1 MKQAKYTSQLP
12 NDIKDK
18 LDSGEHLGMDDSG
31 RLTFHY
37 PNGIKHHKGK
47 NGEAPYWDGDGH
59 CQIFMEEKLKDYPAD
74 KPLYIFEGEKD
85 ALAAPFNGISF
96 SAGAGSI
103 PKDITPLY
111 DFNTIYIAYDN
122 DEAGNKGAKKLA
134 ERIKKETPS
143 TKVFI
148 IQWDISLP
156 KGYDVW
162 DESKKTWKDQD
173 YNYDELDKAVVNA
186 TEFQLEI
193 SKKLGAFTIMTG
205 TEATITTPPPTE
217 WLIEN
222 VLPKKFNSCLAGT
235 TGAKKSM
242 WALQLSMC
250 LANGEKEFCGNKIY
264 SRGIKVLYVDTEI
277 GKDELHRRYK
287 KIQSHMNW
295 VGNDNIILMSKGG
308 YHVDIWDDVHEY
320 LDDYKPELIV
330 FDSLYNTT
338 TVADFSKPTGM
349 SKVTDALTEFKG
361 EYDTTILT
369 VAHFNK
375 GQHEMGLMIDRM
387 QGSSVLQNWVE
398 FQMLMIST
406 NVDDFNLWT
415 VAKARGVRHDRT
427 IIGLEWD
434 DFWFKTKGV
443 VEDYKPFLI
452 TENKRVKWQ
461 TVLEDCPENFDTHQW
476 LNVFN
481 TKFSMSERTGKQW
494 LKECSES
501 PMVTKLSHGLYEK
514 NLRLIDENN
523 IDG

>member
-1 MKQAKYTSQLP
+1 
-12 NDIKDK
+12 
-18 LDSGEHLGMDDSG
+18 
-31 RLTFHY
+31 
-37 PNGIKHHKGK
+37 
-47 NGEAPYWDGDGH
+47 
-59 CQIFMEEKLKDYPAD
+59 
-74 KPLYIFEGEKD
+74 
-85 ALAAPFNGISF
+85 
-96 SAGAGSI
+96 
-103 PKDITPLY
+103 
-111 DFNTIYIAYDN
+111 
-122 DEAGNKGAKKLA
+122 EAGNKGAKKLA

-173 YNYDELDKAVVNA
+173 YHYDELDKAVVNA

-242 WALQLSMC
+242 WAIQLSMC

-308 YHVDIWDDVHEY
+308 YHVDIWDDVHEF
-320 LDDYKPELIV
+320 LDLYKPELIV

-398 FQMLMIST
+398 FQMLMI
-406 NVDDFNLWT
+406 
-415 VAKARGVRHDRT
+415 
-427 IIGLEWD
+427 
-434 DFWFKTKGV
+434 
-443 VEDYKPFLI
+443 
-452 TENKRVKWQ
+452 
-461 TVLEDCPENFDTHQW
+461 
-476 LNVFN
+476 
-481 TKFSMSERTGKQW
+481 
-494 LKECSES
+494 
-501 PMVTKLSHGLYEK
+501 
-514 NLRLIDENN
+514 
-523 IDG
+523 